1 MRKRVL
7 PVLLSLM
14 LFGLAPIASAS
25 TIVNL
30 DRVGS
35 GHTNVVFSWDRFLTS
50 FPSPSTGANR
60 QYQSIGAQDTQVGL
74 PPISMLFAESAIGPD
89 PSLALDLT
97 VPTPTPGVKSDLV
110 TTRVNCDGCG
120 EVASGTTGSN
130 EDSGAGAATIP
141 EPATLGLMA
150 LALVGIG
157 RHLRRSRA

>member
-1 MRKRVL
+1 MRKRVRS
-7 PVLLSLM
+7 VVLSLM

-35 GHTNVVFSWDRFLTS
+35 DPTNVVFSWDRFLTS
-50 FPSPSTGANR
+50 LRSPSTGADR
-60 QYQSIGAQDTQVGL
+60 QYQSIGAPDTQVGP
-74 PPISMLFAESAIGPD
+74 PPIILFAESAIGPD
-89 PSLALDLT
+89 PSVALDLT

-110 TTRVNCDGCG
+110 TTRVNCDGC
-120 EVASGTTGSN
+120 ENAASGTTGSN
-130 EDSGAGAATIP
+130 EDSGAGTAAIP

-157 RHLRRSRA
+157 RHLRRSRG